1 MTSRIENGMELDA
14 MYGHDRRPELRRL
27 EGWTPESDGHGVQNR
42 GWDGI
47 GRHAWKGKAS
57 RIEDGMEL
65 DATYGHDRRPKLRM
79 LEGWTP
85 AGERHGVQN
94 RGSDGIG
101 RHAWK
106 WKASKIENVGR
117 MDARE

>member
-1 MTSRIENGMELDA
+1 MGM
-14 MYGHDRRPELRRL
+14 
-27 EGWTPESDGHGVQNR
+27 
-42 GWDGI
+42 
-47 GRHAWKGKAS
+47 AS

-65 DATYGHDRRPKLRM
+65 DATYGKGRRPELRK
-79 LEGWTP
+79 LEGWMP
-85 AGERHGVQN
+85 ESNGHGVQN
-94 RGSDGIG
+94 KGWDGIG